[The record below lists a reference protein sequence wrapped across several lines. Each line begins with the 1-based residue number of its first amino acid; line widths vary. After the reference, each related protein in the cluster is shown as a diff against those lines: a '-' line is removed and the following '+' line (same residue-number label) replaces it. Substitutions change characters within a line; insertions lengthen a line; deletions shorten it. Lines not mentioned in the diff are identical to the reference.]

1 MEENLEGLTYWGIY
15 VSIWQRN
22 SEPIVNYR
30 KYRKSNVTQLIW
42 LDLCIELM
50 RLDVSFTPKP
60 KKHCLWISLKITIIV
75 TIVQDRACMGTW
87 SVKRQWW
94 SDVSWIHGTRKRTL
108 LWWNFN
114 PYSTFIFLKIEKLS
128 GAGLQMEN
136 SKSITNFYINTY
148 NLM

>member
-1 MEENLEGLTYWGIY
+1 MEENLEGLTYWDIY

-22 SEPIVNYR
+22 SEQIVNYR
-30 KYRKSNVTQLIW
+30 KYRKSNVTQPIL

-50 RLDVSFTPKP
+50 RLAWCFFHSKTEEALSLD
-60 KKHCLWISLKITIIV
+60 ISLKMTIIV

-94 SDVSWIHGTRKRTL
+94 SDVSWIYGTRKRTL
-108 LWWNFN
+108 VRWNLN

-128 GAGLQMEN
+128 GAGFANGKCKIYYQFLY
-136 SKSITNFYINTY
+136 KH
-148 NLM
+148 L